1 MKSMKTSFFCITILA
16 LSLLIL
22 VPAETSEAKKWGI
35 GVSYETRDAEP
46 GNGFGLRLERSI
58 LSSLPLVNVDL
69 RAHFSYFSKDV
80 DSYKDW
86 TSPAELDAYDFG
98 LSAIGGINLGLL
110 GPYVGV
116 GLGSESFSAVQTAAQ
131 EQSLDENENS
141 LYWNFYGGVSIPLL
155 RVIKPFAE
163 YRFTRL
169 MGSDGFDYS
178 HNSRIAIGV
187 TLKF

>member
-1 MKSMKTSFFCITILA
+1 MKSMKTSSFCITILA

-35 GVSYETRDAEP
+35 GVSYETRDADP
-46 GNGFGLRLERSI
+46 GRGFGVRLERSI

-69 RAHFSYFSKDV
+69 RAHFSYFSEDV
-80 DSYKDW
+80 DSYRDIQA
-86 TSPAELDAYDFG
+86 PAELDVYDFG

-110 GPYVGV
+110 SPYVGA
-116 GLGSESFSAVQTAAQ
+116 GLGSESFSAVQTGVQ
-131 EQSLDENENS
+131 DRNVDENS
-141 LYWNFYGGVSIPLL
+141 FYWNFYGGVAFPLL

-169 MGSDGFDYS
+169 MGSDEFDYS

-187 TLKF
+187 TFNF